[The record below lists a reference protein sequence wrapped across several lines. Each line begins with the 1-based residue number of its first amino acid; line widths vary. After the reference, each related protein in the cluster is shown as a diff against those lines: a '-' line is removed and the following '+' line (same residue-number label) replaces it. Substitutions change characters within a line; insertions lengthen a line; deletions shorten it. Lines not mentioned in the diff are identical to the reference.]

1 MFKIL
6 FFIASYLYSISSF
19 AGSTAQD
26 WAKIT
31 TPTFNSVSQSI
42 GDYTNG
48 CISGAVTLPTSGNGY
63 QVMRLSRNRFYG
75 HAALINY
82 IQKLGQVAA
91 AEKLGTVLV
100 GDLGQA
106 RGGPTISG
114 HRSHQTGLD
123 VDIWFLLPK
132 QLDNR
137 LLTANER
144 ETWSATSVVNMRTD
158 VVDYQ
163 QWTQAHEEMLQIAA
177 SQPEVDRIFVNPS
190 IKRELCDHKTAE
202 SAVWLRKIRP
212 WWKHDDHY
220 HVRLKCPD
228 NNPNCH
234 AQAALP
240 AGDGCDAS
248 LAWWFSAE
256 AKTPSKPTKPA
267 PPKPPLP
274 ALCEQVLLQ

>member
-1 MFKIL
+1 MATCL
-6 FFIASYLYSISSF
+6 FSTFSV

-26 WAKIT
+26 WAKLT
-31 TPTFNSVSQSI
+31 TPTFASVPQSI
-42 GDYTNG
+42 GSYTNG
-48 CISGAVTLPTSGNGY
+48 CITGAASLATSGNGY

-75 HAALINY
+75 HPALINY
-82 IQKLGQVAA
+82 IQKLGQATA
-91 AEKLGTVLV
+91 DENLGTLLV
-100 GDLGQA
+100 GDLGQV

-137 LLTANER
+137 LLTAHER
-144 ETWSATSVVNMRTD
+144 EAWGAPSVVNVQTD
-158 VVDYQ
+158 AMNYQ
-163 QWTQAHEEMLQIAA
+163 QWTRAQETMLQIAA

-190 IKRELCDHKTAE
+190 IKRELCNHKTAA
-202 SAVWLRKIRP
+202 SAAWLRKIRP
-212 WWKHDDHY
+212 WWKHEDHF
-220 HVRLKCPD
+220 HVRLKCPV
-228 NNPNCH
+228 NNPDCQN
-234 AQAALP
+234 QAPVP

-248 LAWWFSAE
+248 LAWWFSLE
-256 AKTPSKPTKPA
+256 AKTPSKPAKPA